1 MQRGFAS
8 TYCVMIVSG
17 ERWVTTHCSPY
28 RDNRDAQHA
37 LERDIEDKSSAQYID
52 EGCFNLKNTSDSLSF
67 FHSMEKFDG
76 T

>member
-1 MQRGFAS
+1 MTMTIREG
-8 TYCVMIVSG
+8 
-17 ERWVTTHCSPY
+17 RRVTTHCFSC

-52 EGCFNLKNTSDSLSF
+52 ESCFNLRNTSDSISF
-67 FHSMEKFDG
+67 FHGVEKFDG